1 MQDTLFLPSQI
12 ERQATGQAIVSFPDF
27 EGEIAQ
33 VQFLE
38 ADRYKTVNREFEDMD
53 AEMIAG
59 RALPLIHKEK
69 EPELEPTTDDEP
81 DEAME
86 PDEDTLIY

>member
-1 MQDTLFLPSQI
+1 
-12 ERQATGQAIVSFPDF
+12 
-27 EGEIAQ
+27 
-33 VQFLE
+33 
-38 ADRYKTVNREFEDMD
+38 MD
-53 AEMIAG
+53 VEMIAG